1 MSAIIAP
8 PRPTERAAAG
18 TPSPAPHADG
28 HRSSRPGHP
37 ALRLVAGSAPA
48 AQTAR
53 AAGSTAGSH
62 LRLVRDSTSAQ
73 QPASDRRCRAPRF
86 PGGCPPSPA

>member
-8 PRPTERAAAG
+8 PRPTERAAVG

-37 ALRLVAGSAPA
+37 ALRLVAGSEPVAQA

-62 LRLVRDSTSAQ
+62 LRL
-73 QPASDRRCRAPRF
+73 
-86 PGGCPPSPA
+86 G